1 MLAGGTAVRG
11 RSARLPVGVRR
22 GSDSGDSTGLHSRV
36 PEGGAALRTGFRLRL
51 WNRPGGRSRRPG
63 ARPALGRRG
72 RRGREKASV
81 GFASSVRGC
90 PGRTLFLDCP
100 SPSSATF
107 GTSGGALLTGWG
119 RGTWDPRGLGRTK
132 PASGEGCDEEL
143 GEKRVRPTT
152 PLVVLSVPLGGGRL
166 SLRAATRRAVSG
178 PVGLS
183 REACIGTGSHAEDC
197 SPHGRL

>member
-1 MLAGGTAVRG
+1 M
-11 RSARLPVGVRR
+11 S
-22 GSDSGDSTGLHSRV
+22 
-36 PEGGAALRTGFRLRL
+36 GGAAIPETARGYTAA
-51 WNRPGGRSRRPG
+51 SRRAAPRCEQGSGCASGIGLGAAPG
-63 ARPALGRRG
+63 ARGPGPRSGAVDGG
-72 RRGREKASV
+72 GQEKASV
-81 GFASSVRGC
+81 GFASSVRGS

-119 RGTWDPRGLGRTK
+119 RGTWDPRGLVRTK
-132 PASGEGCDEEL
+132 AASGEGCDEEL

-183 REACIGTGSHAEDC
+183 REACIGTGTHAEDC